1 MTRRYFILNG
11 WNTWHDWRL
20 TLTAKDLTAAEPK
33 TNLVEIDGAHGALDL
48 TEALTGEPVYD
59 TRTVSASFMC
69 SEGTHREREALLRRI
84 TTALHGRRVPIIE
97 PDDPEHY
104 LLGRAVIKKASNNL
118 AYLSFDVEAVC
129 DPWRYA
135 VEETVRSVPVSGSV
149 AVVLTNDGDKT
160 LCPEVTITGTLDL
173 TYNGTTVRKT
183 PGVYKFPDL
192 KLPNGSTVVDVSGR
206 GSVTFTYREAVL

>member
-1 MTRRYFILNG
+1 MNRRYFLFDK
-11 WNTWHDWRL
+11 WNTWHDWRC
-20 TLTAKDLTAAEPK
+20 TLTAKDLTPAEPK
-33 TNLVEIDGAHGALDL
+33 LNLVEIDGAHGALDL
-48 TEALTGEPVYD
+48 TEALTGEPVYN
-59 TRTVSASFMC
+59 TRTASASFMC

-84 TTALHGRRVPIIE
+84 TTALHGRRLPIVD

-104 LLGRAVIKKASNNL
+104 LLGRVVIKKPANNM
-118 AYLSFDVEAVC
+118 AYLSFTTEATC

-135 VEETVRSVPVSGSV
+135 IEETVRSVPVSGTLD
-149 AVVLTNDGDKT
+149 VVLTNDGDKT
-160 LCPEVTITGTLDL
+160 VCPEVTITGTLDL

-192 KLPNGSTVVDVSGR
+192 RLPNGSTVVGVSGR